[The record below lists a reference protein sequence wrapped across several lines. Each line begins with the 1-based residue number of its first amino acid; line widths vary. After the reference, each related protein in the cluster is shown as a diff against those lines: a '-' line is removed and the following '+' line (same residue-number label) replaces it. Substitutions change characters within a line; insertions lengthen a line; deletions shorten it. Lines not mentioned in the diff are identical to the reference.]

1 MAKFVFEL
9 EAVLKQR
16 RAIERERM
24 VALAEVERARIA
36 LEDRLRAMHER
47 GVEERAELGAQLGGR
62 LAGGGVIDLRGVR
75 FQTTAALKTRAH
87 AQQLALQ
94 LAGVHK
100 RIEVARRDLLEAT
113 TRRKAVETLKERRWE
128 AWRDEQRRI
137 DARAMDEIATM
148 RAGAGG
154 AGLGD
159 GEPIG

>member
-1 MAKFVFEL
+1 
-9 EAVLKQR
+9 
-16 RAIERERM
+16 
-24 VALAEVERARIA
+24 
-36 LEDRLRAMHER
+36 
-47 GVEERAELGAQLGGR
+47 
-62 LAGGGVIDLRGVR
+62 
-75 FQTTAALKTRAH
+75 
-87 AQQLALQ
+87 
-94 LAGVHK
+94 
-100 RIEVARRDLLEAT
+100 VARRDLLEAT

>member
-1 MAKFVFEL
+1 M
-9 EAVLKQR
+9 KQR

-47 GVEERAELGAQLGGR
+47 GVEERAELSQQLG
-62 LAGGGVIDLRGVR
+62 AKVGGGLGQFGGLIDLRGVR
-75 FQTTAALKTRAH
+75 FQTTASLKTRAH

-100 RIEVARRDLLEAT
+100 RIESARRDLLEAT

-128 AWRDEQRRI
+128 AWRDEQRRM

-148 RAGAGG
+148 RAGSLA
-154 AGLGD
+154 
-159 GEPIG
+159 EPID

>member
-16 RAIERERM
+16 RAIERERR

-75 FQTTAALKTRAH
+75 FQTTAAQGVRADRFTK
-87 AQQLALQ
+87 A
-94 LAGVHK
+94 
-100 RIEVARRDLLEAT
+100 ARYLN
-113 TRRKAVETLKERRWE
+113 
-128 AWRDEQRRI
+128 
-137 DARAMDEIATM
+137 AMDE
-148 RAGAGG
+148 RARNRIMSEFAK
-154 AGLGD
+154 GD
-159 GEPIG
+159 PKMAVELLDAVRRQGEFASANSR

>member
-36 LEDRLRAMHER
+36 LEQRLRAIHER
-47 GVEERAELGAQLGGR
+47 SLEERAELSGQL
-62 LAGGGVIDLRGVR
+62 ASHGVIDLRGVR
-75 FQTTAALKTRAH
+75 FQTTAALKTRAY

-113 TRRKAVETLKERRWE
+113 MRRKAVETLKERRWE

-148 RAGAGG
+148 RAGAAAGAGG
-154 AGLGD
+154 AGFGD

>member
-1 MAKFVFEL
+1 MARFVFEL

-47 GVEERAELGAQLGGR
+47 GVEERAELSQQLGGQSGR
-62 LAGGGVIDLRGVR
+62 GSGGLIDLRGVR

-100 RIEVARRDLLEAT
+100 RIESARRELLEAT
-113 TRRKAVETLKERRWE
+113 TRRKGVETLKERRWE
-128 AWRDEQRRI
+128 AWREEQRRL

-148 RAGAGG
+148 RAGA
-154 AGLGD
+154 AGID
-159 GEPIG
+159 AGEPIG